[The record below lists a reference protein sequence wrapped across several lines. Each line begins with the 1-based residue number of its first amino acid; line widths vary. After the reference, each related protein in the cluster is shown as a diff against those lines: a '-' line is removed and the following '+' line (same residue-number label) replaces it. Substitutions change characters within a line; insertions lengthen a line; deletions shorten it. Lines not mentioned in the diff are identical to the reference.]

1 MRSAACS
8 AAALLCLTLA
18 TAHGHAYLAHVE
30 PGDDGFLA
38 AAPDMLALDFTMAVE
53 PRFSRFE
60 VHRLDVDA
68 DALPDDPAT
77 PTERERQRLNALA
90 ARLAAQV
97 LERDRD
103 EDHPDRV
110 DDGTVTLSERNTV
123 VTVDL
128 NDDLPSGVYVLVWEV
143 LAVDAHWTSGHLLL
157 LIADPVD

>member
-1 MRSAACS
+1 MRSAACA

-30 PGDDGFLA
+30 PGDDGVLA
-38 AAPDMLALDFTMAVE
+38 AAPDMLALHFTMAVE

-68 DALPDDPAT
+68 DALPDDPAA

-103 EDHPDRV
+103 EDHLDRV
-110 DDGTVTLSERNTV
+110 DDGTVTLSEGNTV
-123 VTVDL
+123 VTIDL

-143 LAVDAHWTSGHLLL
+143 LAVDAHWTSGHRLL